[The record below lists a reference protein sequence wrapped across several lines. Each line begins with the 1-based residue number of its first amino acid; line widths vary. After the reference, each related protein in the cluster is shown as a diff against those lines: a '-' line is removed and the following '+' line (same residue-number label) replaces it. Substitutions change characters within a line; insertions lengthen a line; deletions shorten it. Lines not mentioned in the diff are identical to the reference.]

1 MWVLNIKKKNLIDI
15 LIKQNSLDNSNL
27 ISVTSIET
35 NFKDRNTVLLVWFF
49 KPTNLLF
56 FPNIICIPD
65 NTTREFLAWVN
76 TYIPSIRPF
85 SAYFK
90 IIEEKNVKNSYLLNE
105 YSKNIELMDSPVIG
119 TIITEILT
127 HLENND
133 IKRLSPIAI
142 KSTLSYT
149 FANAFYLNLFDHS
162 NEISERCRRLN
173 VLSKQKPRILSQKYI
188 FGVWN
193 IINMLNYS
201 LQKITI
207 QSNDI
212 DRKIFNSA
220 KNILQSG
227 RINKTSWKALTKNNK
242 KLVEMNDFATMT
254 REERVSTFEKKYEFL
269 SDNNLFDKKISS
281 FICAYLISQIQPGSL
296 KFIELIRP
304 CLQQFPDML
313 IWYGFISGL
322 YRKIDIYNEQNGIGW
337 RVRRDLIDLRHS
349 FLNSRA
355 DISFDELEM
364 LFDVDRPD
372 FSFITESHT
381 HIFVE
386 LIPFVYTLVLW
397 PPKQSTN
404 TKKMGTQLE
413 LFPDQR
419 TDGINA
425 LSDLGTTL
433 DKAKKLFDEYSKTLH
448 EQSKR
453 KRETLIFK

>member
-1 MWVLNIKKKNLIDI
+1 MWILNIKKKNLIDL
-15 LIKQNSLDNSNL
+15 LINQNLFDSSNV
-27 ISVTSIET
+27 INTTSIEA
-35 NFKDRNTVLLVWFF
+35 NFKDRNTVLLAWFV

-56 FPNIICIPD
+56 FPNIICIPN

-90 IIEEKNVKNSYLLNE
+90 IIEEKNIKNSYLLNE
-105 YSKNIELMDSPVIG
+105 SSEHIELMESSMMG

-133 IKRLSPIAI
+133 IKRLSPIAV

-162 NEISERCRRLN
+162 NEISERYRRLN
-173 VLSKQKPRILSQKYI
+173 ALSKQKPRILSQKYI
-188 FGVWN
+188 YEVWD
-193 IINMLNYS
+193 IINMLNCS

-207 QSNDI
+207 QSNDT
-212 DRKIFNSA
+212 DKKIFNSA
-220 KNILQSG
+220 KNILHYG
-227 RINKTSWKALTKNNK
+227 IINKTFWRALTKNNK
-242 KLVEMNDFATMT
+242 NLVEINDLAAMT
-254 REERVSTFEKKYEFL
+254 REERVRTFEKKYEFL
-269 SDNNLFDKKISS
+269 SNNILFDKKISS

-296 KFIELIRP
+296 KYIELIKP
-304 CLQQFPDML
+304 CLHQFPDML
-313 IWYGFISGL
+313 LWYGFISGL

-337 RVRRDLIDLRHS
+337 RIRRDLIDLRHS

-355 DISFDELEM
+355 DISLDELEM
-364 LFDVDRPD
+364 LSDVDRPD

-386 LIPFVYTLVLW
+386 LIPFVYALVLW

-404 TKKMGTQLE
+404 TKEKGQQLE
-413 LFPDQR
+413 FFSDQR
-419 TDGINA
+419 TDSMNP

-433 DKAKKLFDEYSKTLH
+433 DKAKKLFDEYSRTLH
-448 EQSKR
+448 EHSKR
-453 KRETLIFK
+453 KGNHNY